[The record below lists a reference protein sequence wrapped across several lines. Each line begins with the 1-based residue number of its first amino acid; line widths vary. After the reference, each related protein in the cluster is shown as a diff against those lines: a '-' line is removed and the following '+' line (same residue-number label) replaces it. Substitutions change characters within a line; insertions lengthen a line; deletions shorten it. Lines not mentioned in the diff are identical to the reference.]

1 MKHSAIN
8 IELFEKGPVVVF
20 VWKNESGWPVESVT
34 GNLLEIFGYDP
45 SCFVLG
51 ELQYAQKIHPEELSR
66 VFAEVKAAS
75 NNLSCN
81 AFVHQPYRFMDAFG
95 KYRWVKDSSQII
107 RSQTGEITHYIGY
120 LIDISDEVEL
130 YEETNILKERL
141 NLAWNGIND
150 GLWDWNIAS
159 GDVYFSPRYKEMLGY
174 TNDEFSN
181 DIDAFYKAIHP
192 QDQALVHNL
201 LQRHFADPTHVP
213 YEIDMRIFCKN
224 AEYKWIRSRGKTIL
238 NADGM
243 PYRMVGAHTDI
254 DENKK
259 QIDALEVMHRR
270 YKVIMEN
277 APDGIYV
284 MDTQGYVIEC
294 NQQAAQ
300 MLGYTVAEM
309 QTLHVHDWDA
319 SLTKQELIELMKN
332 VSTHPIN
339 FETKHQRKDG
349 TTYDAAI
356 LAVKIQIADKD
367 YMYASVRDISKQKE
381 TEKKLL
387 EQHDELQKTQ
397 VKFQTLFEESH
408 DGIVLMDPVTQT
420 FVEFNQQACKMYGYT
435 KEEFACLSPRKLDGF
450 EDNAQMIA
458 TQEAIMKNGWH
469 QFSTKHK
476 TKTGKLK
483 DVVVTVKVFVLEGK
497 NVLHATFHD
506 ITQTTKQA
514 QIIKKQ
520 NEEFKTIFDISRDG
534 LAILDLESNFLD
546 CNDAYLFMTGFSRSE
561 LLQTS
566 CIALS
571 IPQDYERAQKAMQIT
586 RETGYLESFEKTCI
600 VKDGRHI
607 IVRMALSLMPD
618 KQRMMI
624 SVIDMTDFRSHEQEL
639 EYIAHFDTLTKLPNR
654 ALFSDRIKQSVAN
667 AHRNHQTIAVAYLDL
682 DGFKQVNDT
691 YGHDIGDFLLV
702 ELSQRMQK
710 SLREGDTLARFGGD
724 EFVAILSNQN
734 NKEETFAVLNR
745 LLHAA
750 SSSVEIANTLIN
762 VSASIGVTFYSKK
775 DEVDADIL
783 IRQADQAMY
792 EAKLRGKNQIAV
804 FEEIS
809 EFLSLVSE
817 NALAIKNALK
827 KSEFMLYYQPKVN
840 MKSGNIMG
848 VEALIRWNDPVR
860 GIIYP
865 DDFLPIVDNRPLMYE
880 IDRWVFNEALAQLC
894 CWYAQGIETKVSINI
909 SAYTF
914 KQPDFFS
921 LVDDAL
927 AKYPEMK
934 PFMIDIEILES
945 SSLHEINEVRQI
957 IEKLHERKITVSL
970 DDFGTGYST
979 LSYLKVLGVD
989 TLKID
994 KSFVLD
1000 ILQDLGDLSIV
1011 DASISLA
1018 QAFNA
1023 QPLAEGVESV
1033 AHGKLL
1039 IELGCQLAQGYVIA
1053 RPMPAEMFPKWA
1065 AEWKSPQSWQDANK
1079 RD

>member
-1 MKHSAIN
+1 MNPAGLLNRLRVIFWR
-8 IELFEKGPVVVF
+8 FE
-20 VWKNESGWPVESVT
+20 
-34 GNLLEIFGYDP
+34 
-45 SCFVLG
+45 
-51 ELQYAQKIHPEELSR
+51 
-66 VFAEVKAAS
+66 
-75 NNLSCN
+75 
-81 AFVHQPYRFMDAFG
+81 
-95 KYRWVKDSSQII
+95 
-107 RSQTGEITHYIGY
+107 
-120 LIDISDEVEL
+120 
-130 YEETNILKERL
+130 
-141 NLAWNGIND
+141 
-150 GLWDWNIAS
+150 
-159 GDVYFSPRYKEMLGY
+159 
-174 TNDEFSN
+174 EFPN
-181 DIDAFYKAIHP
+181 DIHAFYEAIHP
-192 QDQALVHNL
+192 QDKVLVHDL

-213 YEIDMRIFCKN
+213 YEIDMRILCKN
-224 AEYKWIRSRGKTIL
+224 AQYKWIRSRGKTIL
-238 NADGM
+238 NADGA

-259 QIDALEVMHRR
+259 QIEALEIMHRR
-270 YKVIMEN
+270 YKAIMEN

-284 MDTQGYVIEC
+284 MDTQGYVVEC

-300 MLGYTVAEM
+300 MLGYTIQEM
-309 QTLHVHDWDA
+309 QTLHVHDWDGA
-319 SLTKQELIELMKN
+319 FTKQELIEFIKKI
-332 VSTHPIN
+332 STHPVN
-339 FETKHQRKDG
+339 FETKHKRKDG
-349 TTYDAAI
+349 TIYDAAI
-356 LAVKIQIADKD
+356 LAVRIQIADKD
-367 YMYASVRDISKQKE
+367 YIYASVRDI
-381 TEKKLL
+381 
-387 EQHDELQKTQ
+387 TQ
-397 VKFQTLFEESH
+397 
-408 DGIVLMDPVTQT
+408 I
-420 FVEFNQQACKMYGYT
+420 
-435 KEEFACLSPRKLDGF
+435 
-450 EDNAQMIA
+450 
-458 TQEAIMKNGWH
+458 
-469 QFSTKHK
+469 
-476 TKTGKLK
+476 
-483 DVVVTVKVFVLEGK
+483 
-497 NVLHATFHD
+497 
-506 ITQTTKQA
+506 TKQA
-514 QIIKKQ
+514 KIIKKQ

-546 CNDAYLFMTGFSRSE
+546 CNDAYLLMTGFSRSE

-571 IPQDYERAQKAMQIT
+571 IPQDHERAQKAMQIT

-600 VKDGRHI
+600 VRDGKHI

-618 KQRMMI
+618 KER
-624 SVIDMTDFRSHEQEL
+624 
-639 EYIAHFDTLTKLPNR
+639 
-654 ALFSDRIKQSVAN
+654 
-667 AHRNHQTIAVAYLDL
+667 
-682 DGFKQVNDT
+682 
-691 YGHDIGDFLLV
+691 
-702 ELSQRMQK
+702 
-710 SLREGDTLARFGGD
+710 
-724 EFVAILSNQN
+724 
-734 NKEETFAVLNR
+734 
-745 LLHAA
+745 
-750 SSSVEIANTLIN
+750 
-762 VSASIGVTFYSKK
+762 IGVTFYSKK
-775 DEVDADIL
+775 DNVDADIL

-804 FEEIS
+804 FEDIS

-840 MKSGNIMG
+840 MKSGDIIG
-848 VEALIRWNDPVR
+848 VEALIRWNDPER
-860 GIIYP
+860 GIVYP

-894 CWYAQGIETKVSINI
+894 CWCAQGIETKMSINI

-914 KQPDFFS
+914 KQAGFFS

-1000 ILQDLGDLSIV
+1000 ILHDLGDFSIV
-1011 DASISLA
+1011 DASVSLA

-1039 IELGCQLAQGYVIA
+1039 VELGCQLAQGYIIA